1 MKKSESFRKKY
12 KLNII
17 YLTLMILFWI
27 WQVLDWR
34 VIRAWNDPIWHVLF
48 YLVFMPFVSFIF
60 WVIVWDTHKW
70 RIFPIYAL
78 IITLFVFLF
87 FANWGLRIG
96 MNCESLL
103 WYGFIYIICPSFW
116 AAIIWVIITRMV
128 LLIWRLFKKHKK

>member
-1 MKKSESFRKKY
+1 MKKSESFRSKY
-12 KLNII
+12 KLSII
-17 YLTLMILFWI
+17 YLTLMILFWV

-34 VIRAWNDPIWHVLF
+34 VIRAWNDPIRHVLF

-116 AAIIWVIITRMV
+116 AAIIWVILARIAI
-128 LLIWRLFKKHKK
+128 LLWHLFKHKK

>member
-1 MKKSESFRKKY
+1 MKKSESFRSKY

-128 LLIWRLFKKHKK
+128 LLIWKLFKHKK

>member
-60 WVIVWDTHKW
+60 WVIVWNTHKW
-70 RIFPIYAL
+70 RIFPIYTL

-116 AAIIWVIITRMV
+116 AAILGVIITRMV
-128 LLIWRLFKKHKK
+128 LLIWRLINKK

>member
-1 MKKSESFRKKY
+1 MKKSESFWSKY

-27 WQVLDWR
+27 WQVLDWWI
-34 VIRAWNDPIWHVLF
+34 IRAWNDPIWHVLF

-60 WVIVWDTHKW
+60 WVIVWNTHKW
-70 RIFPIYAL
+70 RTFPIYAL

-103 WYGFIYIICPSFW
+103 WYWFLYIICPSFW
-116 AAIIWVIITRMV
+116 AAILGVIITRMV
-128 LLIWRLFKKHKK
+128 LLIWKLFKHKK